1 MKEGIFIYEKIKK
14 EHERLQKKLEQL
26 ENQLAQLPKG
36 KLIVSESKG
45 YVRYFWSDGH
55 SKTYLKKEK
64 QKTIQKLA
72 YKKYLQLQIQDLSQ
86 EMKAMDAY
94 LKQYPSEML
103 SEQFLIENPK
113 YQPLIS
119 HFFIPKKKELAEWM
133 KTPYKK
139 CTHEKEALVH
149 PTNAGFCVRSKSE
162 VMIVA
167 CLMKYQI
174 PFRYECELLLGKEI
188 FYPDFT
194 IRHPKTGEVFYWEH
208 FGRMDDSKYRRKCW
222 HKLQKFGD
230 YGIIPTINLIT
241 TYEDLNHPLSINEI
255 EKMVQEY
262 FL

>member
-1 MKEGIFIYEKIKK
+1 M
-14 EHERLQKKLEQL
+14 
-26 ENQLAQLPKG
+26 
-36 KLIVSESKG
+36 
-45 YVRYFWSDGH
+45 
-55 SKTYLKKEK
+55 
-64 QKTIQKLA
+64 
-72 YKKYLQLQIQDLSQ
+72 QIQDLSQ
-86 EMKAMDAY
+86 EMKALEAY

-174 PFRYECELLLGKEI
+174 PFRYECELLLGKEV

-194 IRHPKTGEVFYWEH
+194 IRHPKTGELFYWEH
-208 FGRMDDSKYRRKCW
+208 FGRMDDPKYRRKCW

-241 TYEDLNHPLSINEI
+241 TYEDSKHPLSIKEI

-262 FL
+262 FLLKCKDDFDCVSRDDYVKEACGEALAKKFHWKIWWEFAGEKISLRGLGQMFE